1 MLKRILFIMLI
12 FFTAFVNCQ
21 SDYSERREKMVRS
34 QLESRGIR
42 DKVTLDAMRKVPRHL
57 FVPENAKEKAYIDA
71 PLTIGE
77 GQTISQP
84 FIVGFMTEQL
94 KLKPTDRVLE
104 IGTGS
109 GYQAAI
115 LAEIVSEVYTIEII
129 ESLGNNAA
137 SRLQSLGYDNVEVK
151 IGDGYLGWP
160 EKSPFDAIIITAGID
175 HIPQPLIDQ
184 LAEGGR
190 LIVPEGPRRSTRELI
205 LLTKKKGKLKR
216 KYLIPVV
223 FVEFQRKNE

>member
-1 MLKRILFIMLI
+1 MLI

-21 SDYSERREKMVRS
+21 SDYSERREKMVRT

-42 DKVTLDAMRKVPRHL
+42 DRATLEAMRKVPRHL
-57 FVPENAKEKAYIDA
+57 FVPEIAKGKAYIDA

-84 FIVGFMTEQL
+84 FIVGYMTEQL

-109 GYQAAI
+109 GYQAAV

-137 SRLQSLGYDNVEVK
+137 IRLQSLGYDNVEVK

-190 LIVPEGPRRSTRELI
+190 LIVPKGPRRSTRELI

>member
-21 SDYSERREKMVRS
+21 SNYSERREKMVRS

-42 DKVTLDAMRKVPRHL
+42 DKATLDAMRKVPRHM
-57 FVPENAKEKAYIDA
+57 FVPENAKGKAYIDA
-71 PLTIGE
+71 PLTIGK

-84 FIVGFMTEQL
+84 YIVGYMTEQL

-109 GYQAAI
+109 GYQAAV

-129 ESLGNNAA
+129 ESLGNSAA
-137 SRLQSLGYDNVEVK
+137 NRLESLGYNNVEVK

-216 KYLIPVV
+216 KFLIPVV
-223 FVEFQRKNE
+223 FVEFQRKND

>member
-1 MLKRILFIMLI
+1 MLI

>member
-1 MLKRILFIMLI
+1 MLI

-57 FVPENAKEKAYIDA
+57 FVPENAKGKAYIDA

-109 GYQAAI
+109 GYQAAV

-184 LAEGGR
+184 LAVGGR

>member
-1 MLKRILFIMLI
+1 MVILL
-12 FFTAFVNCQ
+12 TAFANCQ
-21 SDYSERREKMVRS
+21 SDYSELRAKMVRN
-34 QLESRGIR
+34 QLEARGIK
-42 DKVTLDAMRKVPRHL
+42 DKATLEAMRKVPRHM
-57 FVPENAKEKAYIDA
+57 FVPQNAKGKAYIDA

-84 FIVGFMTEQL
+84 YIVAYMTEHL

-109 GYQAAI
+109 GYQAAV
-115 LAEIVSEVYTIEII
+115 LSEIVSEVCSIEII
-129 ESLGNNAA
+129 ESLGENA
-137 SRLQSLGYDNVEVK
+137 SNRLKSLGYDNVEVK

-160 EKSPFDAIIITAGID
+160 ERAPFDAIIITAGID
-175 HIPQPLIDQ
+175 HVPQPLIDQ

-190 LIVPEGPRRSTRELI
+190 LIVPEGPKRGTRDLM
-205 LLTKKKGKLKR
+205 LLTKKKGKIKR

-223 FVEFQRKNE
+223 FVEFQRKND

>member
-1 MLKRILFIMLI
+1 
-12 FFTAFVNCQ
+12 
-21 SDYSERREKMVRS
+21 
-34 QLESRGIR
+34 
-42 DKVTLDAMRKVPRHL
+42 MRKVPRHL
-57 FVPENAKEKAYIDA
+57 FVPENAKGKAYIDA

-109 GYQAAI
+109 GYQAAV

>member
-1 MLKRILFIMLI
+1 MLI

-57 FVPENAKEKAYIDA
+57 FVPENAKGKAYIDA

-109 GYQAAI
+109 GYQAAV

>member
-21 SDYSERREKMVRS
+21 SNYSERREKMVRS

-42 DKVTLDAMRKVPRHL
+42 DKATLDAMRKVPRHM
-57 FVPENAKEKAYIDA
+57 FVPENAKGKAYIDA
-71 PLTIGE
+71 PLTIGK

-84 FIVGFMTEQL
+84 YIVGYMTEQL

-129 ESLGNNAA
+129 ESLGNSAA
-137 SRLQSLGYDNVEVK
+137 NRLESLGYNNVEVK
-151 IGDGYLGWP
+151 IGDGYLGWR

-216 KYLIPVV
+216 KFLIPVV
-223 FVEFQRKNE
+223 FVEFQRKND